1 MRMAQKQLTVE
12 KIIAIVKEKGQLF
25 GVSTLIVFLLQL
37 LSSKVLLSVF
47 LGLIFTIIVPS
58 EALKKILNKS

>member
-12 KIIAIVKEKGQLF
+12 KIIAIVKEKWQLF

-37 LSSKVLLSVF
+37 LSSKVLLAVF
-47 LGLIFTIIVPS
+47 LGLIFTIVVPS
-58 EALKKILNKS
+58 EALKKLLNKT

>member
-12 KIIAIVKEKGQLF
+12 KIIAIVKEKWQLF

-37 LSSKVLLSVF
+37 LSSKVLLAVF
-47 LGLIFTIIVPS
+47 LGQFL
-58 EALKKILNKS
+58 LL

>member
-12 KIIAIVKEKGQLF
+12 KIIAIVKEKWQLF

-37 LSSKVLLSVF
+37 LSSKVLLAVF
-47 LGLIFTIIVPS
+47 LGLIFTIVVTS
-58 EALKKILNKS
+58 EALKKLLNKS